1 MAQTEDKFRKQ
12 LEVAKLKLD
21 EIEEILASGNAE
33 DISGTYEQ
41 IGELIKRLEK
51 SKDATADY
59 LMETGKDLEYI
70 RQWTMD
76 HKEDISPFRKVRAQ
90 IKGKM
95 EEIAYKET
103 ELELEKQLY
112 IQHKVNEEQT
122 KLKLHQQKEIEEAIF
137 LQNQR
142 EEEWYTKTLE
152 FEKEITGSQLQRMEE
167 AKAGKNTTAPQ
178 SVKLQKYTITPF
190 SGDYKD
196 WLRFWNQFTVE
207 VDGSAISEISKFN
220 YLLELVK
227 GKPKEDILGLP
238 HTQDGYG
245 EAKRI
250 LEQTYGKDIKVH
262 KALIKEMEEL
272 PVLFNIHKIV
282 IIHDFYNR
290 LSRVV
295 RTLKG

>member
-21 EIEEILASGNAE
+21 EIEETLASGNAE

-59 LMETGKDLEYI
+59 LMETDKDLEYI

-76 HKEDISPFRKVRAQ
+76 HKEDISPFRKVRDQ
-90 IKGKM
+90 IKAKM
-95 EEIAYKET
+95 EEIARKEA

-142 EEEWYTKTLE
+142 EEELYRKKLE
-152 FEKEITGSQLQRMEE
+152 FEKEITESQLQRMEE

-178 SVKLQKYTITPF
+178 SGKLQKYTTVHNNAVFRRLQRLVTILKSIYGR
-190 SGDYKD
+190 SG
-196 WLRFWNQFTVE
+196 WCR
-207 VDGSAISEISKFN
+207 
-220 YLLELVK
+220 
-227 GKPKEDILGLP
+227 
-238 HTQDGYG
+238 
-245 EAKRI
+245 
-250 LEQTYGKDIKVH
+250 
-262 KALIKEMEEL
+262 
-272 PVLFNIHKIV
+272 
-282 IIHDFYNR
+282 DFRN
-290 LSRVV
+290 
-295 RTLKG
+295 K